1 MMDKENVVHVYMEW
15 YLAIKEDE
23 TVPFAAM
30 WMDLEM
36 GLMILSEVP
45 DKDKCH
51 TISLPWEL
59 SW

>member
-1 MMDKENVVHVYMEW
+1 MVHLYMEW

-36 GLMILSEVP
+36 GLLVLSEVP